1 VAWKKES
8 DTAAYHPIV
17 LAPMAMVDWPERL
30 TEHDFANMVWGFIS
44 RAATQSAS
52 FKTDY
57 VVQAGTLVSLA
68 GSNWRHWVDIAIRA
82 GYLSPVTL
90 DDGSEAWLL
99 VEDSEDLFH
108 IRRKAEIDWER
119 QRRKDTNL
127 PSLIV
132 PVRLR
137 DGDGCRYCGA
147 IVVWGVQQGGRG
159 GTYDHRVPG
168 EAARSPDDL
177 RVACRACNGVRA
189 DRPDADEVL
198 PPRPAPTNPFYGEQT
213 VALLAKHGHTVPRGN
228 LRRHSDPAA
237 GRVPLSKAQRP
248 GALPG
253 TAQRP
258 GSHPGTAP
266 APSAT
271 PQPAGHRTPQHAPTS
286 SSSRSKQRPGSQPDT
301 APGDPEAVGTSPLT
315 STETPSAESPL
326 NQPTGGLRCP
336 DTPGRVR
343 DGTGTGRELLPPVPA
358 TARNSKRR
366 SRGRRSRPE
375 PRQEDL

>member
-17 LAPMAMVDWPERL
+17 LAPMAVVDWPQQL
-30 TEHDFANMVWGFIS
+30 TAHDFANVVWGFIS

-68 GSNWRHWVDIAIRA
+68 GSNWQHWVAVAVKA

-90 DDGSEAWLL
+90 DDGSQAWLL

-119 QRRKDTNL
+119 QRRRDTNL

-137 DGDGCRYCGA
+137 DGDGCRYCGV

-168 EAARSPDDL
+168 QAAQSPHDL

-189 DRPDADEVL
+189 DRPDADEAL
-198 PPRPAPTNPFYGEQT
+198 PARPAPDRPFYGQQT
-213 VALLAKHGHTVPRGN
+213 VALLAKHGHTVPKGN
-228 LRRHSDPAA
+228 AKRHRAPAQADASDPAPS
-237 GRVPLSKAQRP
+237 RTPRSSTSTAQRP
-248 GALPG
+248 ESHSG

-258 GSHPGTAP
+258 GRQPDTAAKH
-266 APSAT
+266 APHA
-271 PQPAGHRTPQHAPTS
+271 APTS
-286 SSSRSKQRPGSQPDT
+286 PSMRSKQRPGSRPDT
-301 APGDPEAVGTSPLT
+301 AQRDPEATGTPRLASNN
-315 STETPSAESPL
+315 TPSAELPR
-326 NQPTGGLRCP
+326 NQPNGGLRSP
-336 DTPGRVR
+336 DTPGR
-343 DGTGTGRELLPPVPA
+343 DGTGSGREPSVPVPA
-358 TARNSKRR
+358 TGRKRR
-366 SRGRRSRPE
+366 SRGRRSRP
-375 PRQEDL
+375 RQEDP